1 MILKDI
7 MINTNVKEK
16 KKYRNEITFVVAI
29 VIMRNV
35 T

>member
-16 KKYRNEITFVVAI
+16 KYRKEITFVVAI